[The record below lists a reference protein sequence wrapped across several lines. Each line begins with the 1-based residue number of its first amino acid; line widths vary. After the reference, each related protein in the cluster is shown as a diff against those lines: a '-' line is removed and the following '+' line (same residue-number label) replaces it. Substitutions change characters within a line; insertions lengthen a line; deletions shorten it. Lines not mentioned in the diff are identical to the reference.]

1 MTLTNHASPGGGH
14 HHYSDAEMHNE
25 DVSHESS
32 DINIRTIISFAVG
45 LAVVVLVS
53 AGLMYAMFQML
64 ESRAE
69 AQDPQL
75 SPLAH
80 GGDRRTGPKLLV
92 NEPAGLRKFHAEET
106 EKLESYGWVNQQGG
120 VTHVPIE
127 DAKKLIVQRGLPV
140 RPGGAVEDR
149 QLGTHA
155 SAFGESS
162 GGRTIGGTIKPAS
175 VAAEAKPAA
184 AQEKK

>member
-1 MTLTNHASPGGGH
+1 MRSTNHASPGGP

-32 DINIRTIISFAVG
+32 DINIRTIISLAVG
-45 LAVVVLVS
+45 LAVVVVLA
-53 AGLMYAMFQML
+53 AGLMYAMFRIL
-64 ESRAE
+64 ESHAE
-69 AQDPQL
+69 AEDPQL

-106 EKLESYGWVNQQGG
+106 EKLETYGWVNQQAG

-140 RPGGAVEDR
+140 RPGGAVEDP
-149 QLGTHA
+149 QLGTDA
-155 SAFGESS
+155 PAFGEAS
-162 GGRTIGGTIKPAS
+162 GGRTIGGTIKPTSAS
-175 VAAEAKPAA
+175 AAGKPAA
-184 AQEKK
+184 AEEKR